1 MQILVLKSA
10 IHHIFKDEIAR
21 KAHTHTRK
29 ETGERAAFRDWGFG
43 AVAIGAA
50 LQDGPLACVG
60 QANGPLSVSG
70 RFAGCVAMVARR
82 FRSIRG
88 KIAVSEDSYF
98 QKNAVLGDSYLR
110 KSAEFS

>member
-1 MQILVLKSA
+1 M
-10 IHHIFKDEIAR
+10 
-21 KAHTHTRK
+21 HTGK

-60 QANGPLSVSG
+60 QANGPLSVG
-70 RFAGCVAMVARR
+70 AFCDARR
-82 FRSIRG
+82 DGRPALLLYSQVN
-88 KIAVSEDSYF
+88 AVYDDSYL
-98 QKNAVLGDSYLR
+98 QKNAVLGDSYLL